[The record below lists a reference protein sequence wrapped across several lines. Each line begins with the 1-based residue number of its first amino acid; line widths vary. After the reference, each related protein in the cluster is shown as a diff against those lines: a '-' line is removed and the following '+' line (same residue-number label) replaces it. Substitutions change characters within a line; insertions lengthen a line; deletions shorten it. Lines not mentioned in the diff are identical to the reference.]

1 MSNETTVK
9 FATFGPNR
17 GLTLQIGNFQFV
29 DGICEVPQKES
40 ASAASILCRYHDVC
54 YEHELEQKIAE
65 YDTARENR
73 AAASGD
79 FPQPSKP
86 ADAPK
91 SEEQPEPEGKPQS
104 DEKQSSADAPQDAPA
119 KQEEAPEGEG
129 KPESEAKKTHGGGK
143 KNSGKHQA

>member
-1 MSNETTVK
+1 MTNETTVK

-104 DEKQSSADAPQDAPA
+104 DEKQPSADTENGAAEKQTEAPQSEG
-119 KQEEAPEGEG
+119 QPET
-129 KPESEAKKTHGGGK
+129 EAKKTGGGK